1 MPTIKIELEL
11 TDDEAAALAQFLKRS
26 GFTDYKAKAE
36 SEADA
41 YLMRDA
47 GDKVREALAG
57 AGYAPR

>member
-11 TDDEAAALAQFLKRS
+11 TEAEAAALAQFLKRS
-26 GFTDYKAKAE
+26 GFADYKAAAQGEAE
-36 SEADA
+36 A

-47 GDKVREALAG
+47 GDKVRQALAG